1 MSHSIAVYPGSFDPV
16 TYGHLDLIERGAKLF
31 ERLIVA
37 VVSNPGKSPLFTLE
51 ERLAMLREAVKGI
64 EGDFIIDSFD
74 GLLVHYMRMNHTHV
88 ILRGL
93 RAVSDFEYEFELALT
108 NRRMAQDIE
117 TIFMA
122 PSEEHIFLRATLVK
136 EISRLGGDVSAFV
149 PPLVERRLME
159 RRQQKIK
166 LPV

>member
-1 MSHSIAVYPGSFDPV
+1 MTHSVAVYPGSFDPV

-37 VVSNPGKSPLFTLE
+37 VVANPGKSPLFTLD
-51 ERLAMLREAVKGI
+51 ERLTMLQEATKGI
-64 EGDFIIDSFD
+64 DGDFSIDSFD
-74 GLLVHYMRMNHTHV
+74 GLLVHYMRMKEAHV
-88 ILRGL
+88 ILRGF

-108 NRRMAQDIE
+108 NRRMAEDIE

-122 PSEEHIFLRATLVK
+122 PSEEHIFLRATMVK
-136 EISRLGGDVSAFV
+136 EIAMLGGPVSAFV

-159 RRQQKIK
+159 RRQREIK
-166 LPV
+166 

>member
-1 MSHSIAVYPGSFDPV
+1 MSYSVAVYPGSFDPV
-16 TYGHLDLIERGAKLF
+16 TYGHLDLIERGAKIF
-31 ERLIVA
+31 DRLIVA

-51 ERLAMLREAVKGI
+51 ERLAMLREAAKGI
-64 EGDFIIDSFD
+64 DGDFVIDSFD
-74 GLLVHYMRMNHTHV
+74 GLLVHYMRMNDSHV

-108 NRRMAQDIE
+108 NRRMAEDIE

-136 EISRLGGDVSAFV
+136 EISMLGGDVSAFV
-149 PPLVERRLME
+149 PPLVKERLVE
-159 RRQQKIK
+159 RRQERMK